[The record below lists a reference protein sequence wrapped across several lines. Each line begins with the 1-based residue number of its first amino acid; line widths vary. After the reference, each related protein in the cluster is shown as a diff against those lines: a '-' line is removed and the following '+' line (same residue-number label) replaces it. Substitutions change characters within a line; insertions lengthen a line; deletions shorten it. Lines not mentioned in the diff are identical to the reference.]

1 MTAAAPALR
10 SSSPARSRAAV
21 RRRLGSVLRY
31 AALTI
36 AALLIVLPVYLAMV
50 TTILP
55 ANEVA
60 TVPPHFVT
68 LHPTLDNFRHVFR
81 VVPMWRFL
89 LNSTVVASCITLAQM
104 VTAALA
110 AYAFVFLRFPF
121 RRVLFFL
128 FLSTLMV
135 PAEATI
141 VPNFQ
146 TVLNLHWINTYQGLV
161 VPFAATAFGT
171 FLLRQF
177 FLSLPKE
184 VLDAARVDGCGHLR
198 TLWSIVLPLSR
209 PAFATLAAYSFL
221 AAWNQYLWPL
231 LATNK
236 PSMQTVQIGLRALV
250 GNEASDPGLAMAGT
264 VMALLPTMVLLIL
277 AQRHIV
283 RGLTG
288 GAVKG

>member
-1 MTAAAPALR
+1 MTAVARVSRRTATAPAPTGR
-10 SSSPARSRAAV
+10 V
-21 RRRLGSVLRY
+21 RWSTVLRY
-31 AALTI
+31 TGLTI
-36 AALLIVLPVYLAMV
+36 TALLVIFPIYLAAI
-50 TTILP
+50 TSILP
-55 ANEVA
+55 ANEA
-60 TVPPHFVT
+60 GTVPPHLLTV
-68 LHPTLDNFRHVFR
+68 HPTLENFRHVFR

-89 LNSTVVASCITLAQM
+89 LNSAVVAIAITVLQLL
-104 VTAALA
+104 TAALA
-110 AYAFVFLRFPF
+110 AYAFVFLSFPL
-121 RRVLFFL
+121 RGLLFFL

-146 TVLNLHWINTYQGLV
+146 TMVHLHWINTYQGLAA
-161 VPFAATAFGT
+161 PFAATAFGT

-177 FLSLPKE
+177 FRSLPAE
-184 VLDAARVDGCGHLR
+184 VMDAARVDGCGHLR

-209 PAFATLAAYSFL
+209 PAFATLAVYSFL

-236 PSMQTVQIGLRALV
+236 PSMQTVQIGLRALA
-250 GNEASDPGLAMAGT
+250 GNESTDPGLAMAGT
-264 VMALLPTMVLLIL
+264 VLALIPTLIL
-277 AQRHIV
+277 LLVAQRHVV

>member
-1 MTAAAPALR
+1 MTAAIPAIET
-10 SSSPARSRAAV
+10 ATVGTA
-21 RRRLGSVLRY
+21 RRRLRPATLLRY
-31 AALTI
+31 AALTV
-36 AALLIVLPVYLAMV
+36 AALLIVLPVYLAMI
-50 TTILP
+50 TSILP

-68 LHPTLDNFRHVFR
+68 LHPTFDNFRHVFR

-89 LNSTVVASCITLAQM
+89 LNSTIVASCITLAQM
-104 VTAALA
+104 ATAALA
-110 AYAFVFLRFPF
+110 AYAFVFLRFPL
-121 RRVLFFL
+121 RQVWFFL

-146 TVLNLHWINTYQGLV
+146 TVLHLHWINTYQGLV

-184 VLDAARVDGCGHLR
+184 ILDAARVDGCGHLR
-198 TLWSIVLPLSR
+198 TLWSVVLPLSR

-236 PSMQTVQIGLRALV
+236 PNMQTVQIGLKALV

-264 VMALLPTMVLLIL
+264 VMALLPTMLLLIL

>member
-1 MTAAAPALR
+1 MTAAGQTVPR
-10 SSSPARSRAAV
+10 PSPLFSARTRA
-21 RRRLGSVLRY
+21 RLGTTLRY
-31 AALTI
+31 LGLTVAALVI
-36 AALLIVLPVYLAMV
+36 IFPVYLALV
-50 TTILP
+50 TSILP
-55 ANEVA
+55 ANEAA
-60 TVPPHFVT
+60 TVPPHLLT
-68 LHPTLDNFRHVFR
+68 DHPTFENFRHVFR

-89 LNSTVVASCITLAQM
+89 WNSFVVATCITLAQLL
-104 VTAALA
+104 TAALA

-121 RRVLFFL
+121 RTTLFVL

-135 PAEATI
+135 PAEVTI

-146 TVLNLHWINTYQGLV
+146 TMLHLHWINSYQGLV
-161 VPFAATAFGT
+161 APFAATAFGT

-177 FLSLPKE
+177 FLSLPPE
-184 VLDAARVDGCGHLR
+184 VMDAARVDGCGHLR
-198 TLWSIVLPLSR
+198 SLWSVVLPLSR
-209 PAFATLAAYSFL
+209 PAFATLSAYAFL

-236 PSMQTVQIGLRALV
+236 PSMQTVQIGLRALA
-250 GNEASDPGLAMAGT
+250 GNESSDPGLAMAGT
-264 VMALLPTMVLLIL
+264 VLAVIPTMLLLLL